1 MSRKSYFSHSQTQ
14 SYFFSFTI
22 DILIYLDYI
31 NSTIRLQIL
40 VKPAIAGGTKSPL
53 FMHQE
58 SLSYDSDLCVNVIIR
73 PATIIPARSAKTY
86 LSGLDI
92 K

>member
-1 MSRKSYFSHSQTQ
+1 MIKDVYQNHILDCKLLI
-14 SYFFSFTI
+14 FFSTQGK
-22 DILIYLDYI
+22 
-31 NSTIRLQIL
+31 SSPVIRLQIL

-53 FMHQE
+53 FMHQK